1 MNKAMPNHAESPA
14 EADLAPRADHA
25 SSAAPRTTAAA
36 AAASAKAP
44 RAGAQPAVVNE
55 IALPSTLLDITPQQ
69 AGTQT
74 LLRGLAILE
83 AAAAGVRDL
92 RTFGAALGTTHRLV
106 SSLVQARYLR
116 QVQGGYLLGPKLME
130 LGTIALEQMPL
141 TAVARP
147 HLESLAEEMLDTIH
161 LGVRD
166 GDDVLYIDKIP
177 GTRGLEMRSR
187 IGHRMPLASTGIGKA
202 MMLDLKPELWQS
214 LFDASRRALASV
226 TFKPDNRPDAQ
237 TFMQRMT
244 NYAAG
249 GYTFD
254 LEENE
259 ASIRCVAAPVPVRD
273 ASGAI
278 VAALSVA
285 STIPYMSL
293 ERMDELIPVVQREAR
308 AISEE
313 LGWRAPQPT
322 TRRIKR

>member
-1 MNKAMPNHAESPA
+1 MNKAMSST
-14 EADLAPRADHA
+14 LAANLPDE
-25 SSAAPRTTAAA
+25 AAPAKNAAA
-36 AAASAKAP
+36 TSAQ
-44 RAGAQPAVVNE
+44 AQPKARPAADE
-55 IALPSTLLDITPQQ
+55 IGVASTLLDGSMQQ

-92 RTFGAALGTTHRLV
+92 RSFGAVLGTTRSTTHRLV

-116 QVQGGYLLGPKLME
+116 QVQGGYLLGPKLIE

-147 HLESLAEEMLDTIH
+147 HLQALADETLDTIH

-177 GTRGLEMRSR
+177 GQRGLEMRSR
-187 IGHRMPLASTGIGKA
+187 VGHRMPLASTGIGKA
-202 MMLDLKPELWQS
+202 MMLDLAPQS
-214 LFDASRRALASV
+214 WRDLFDASRRTLAGVS
-226 TFKPDNRPDAQ
+226 FRPDHSLEPE
-237 TFMQRMT
+237 TFLKRMAT
-244 NYAAG
+244 YSAG

-259 ASIRCVAAPVPVRD
+259 ISIRCVAAPVRD

-285 STIPYMSL
+285 STIPYMPL

-308 AISEE
+308 AISQE

-322 TRRIKR
+322 TRRIRR

>member
-1 MNKAMPNHAESPA
+1 VPPNVTSIALAMNKAMSQT
-14 EADLAPRADHA
+14 LAANLPDE
-25 SSAAPRTTAAA
+25 AAA
-36 AAASAKAP
+36 TEAPAQAQPKARAAAD
-44 RAGAQPAVVNE
+44 E
-55 IALPSTLLDITPQQ
+55 IGLASTLLDGTMQQ

-92 RTFGAALGTTHRLV
+92 RSFGAVLGTTRSTTHRLV

-116 QVQGGYLLGPKLME
+116 QVQGGYLLGPKLIE

-141 TAVARP
+141 TAVARA
-147 HLESLAEEMLDTIH
+147 HLQSLADETLDTIH

-177 GTRGLEMRSR
+177 GQRGLEMRSR
-187 IGHRMPLASTGIGKA
+187 VGHRMPLASTGIGKA
-202 MMLDLKPELWQS
+202 MMLDLAPQS
-214 LFDASRRALASV
+214 WRDLFDASRRTLAGVS
-226 TFKPDNRPDAQ
+226 FRPDHSLEPE
-237 TFMQRMT
+237 TFLKRMAT
-244 NYAAG
+244 YSAG

-259 ASIRCVAAPVPVRD
+259 ISIRCVAAPVRD

-285 STIPYMSL
+285 STIPYMPL

-308 AISEE
+308 AISLE
-313 LGWRAPQPT
+313 LGWRAPQPA
-322 TRRIKR
+322 TRRIRR

>member
-1 MNKAMPNHAESPA
+1 MNKAMPTHAASEP
-14 EADLAPRADHA
+14 EADLAPHADRRPNA
-25 SSAAPRTTAAA
+25 VPPPAGA
-36 AAASAKAP
+36 AKAP
-44 RAGAQPAVVNE
+44 DPAAPHGVLNE

-92 RTFGAALGTTHRLV
+92 RTFGAALGTTRSTTHRLV

-116 QVQGGYLLGPKLME
+116 QVQGGYLLGPKLIE

-147 HLESLAEEMLDTIH
+147 HLEALAEQTLDTIH

-187 IGHRMPLASTGIGKA
+187 VGHRMPLASTGIGKA
-202 MMLDLKPELWQS
+202 MMLDLTPNVWQS
-214 LFDASRRALASV
+214 LFDASRRALAAVS
-226 TFKPDNRPDAQ
+226 FKPDNRPDAQ

-259 ASIRCVAAPVPVRD
+259 ASIRCVAAPVRD
-273 ASGAI
+273 ASGAV

-285 STIPYMSL
+285 STIPYMPL

-308 AISEE
+308 LISEE
-313 LGWRAPQPT
+313 LGWRAPQPA

>member
-1 MNKAMPNHAESPA
+1 MNKPLAQHADALQQAQQATPTSNGKP
-14 EADLAPRADHA
+14 
-25 SSAAPRTTAAA
+25 
-36 AAASAKAP
+36 AASAAT
-44 RAGAQPAVVNE
+44 PAAVDG

-83 AAAAGVRDL
+83 AAALGARDL
-92 RTFGAALGTTHRLV
+92 RSFGAALGTTRSTTHRLV

-116 QVQGGYLLGPKLME
+116 QVQGGYLLGPKLIE

-147 HLESLAEEMLDTIH
+147 HLERLAEATLDTIH

-177 GTRGLEMRSR
+177 GQRGLEMRSR
-187 IGHRMPLASTGIGKA
+187 VGHRMPLASTGIGKA
-202 MMLDLKPELWQS
+202 MMLDLKPDAWQS

-226 TFKPDNRPDAQ
+226 SFKPDNRPDAP
-237 TFMQRMT
+237 TFLQRMAT
-244 NYAAG
+244 YAAG
-249 GYTFD
+249 GFTLD

-259 ASIRCVAAPVPVRD
+259 ASIRCVAAPVRD

-278 VAALSVA
+278 VAAVSVA
-285 STIPYMSL
+285 STIPYMPL
-293 ERMDELIPVVQREAR
+293 ERMDELVPVVQREAR

-313 LGWRAPQPT
+313 LGWRAPQT

>member
-1 MNKAMPNHAESPA
+1 MNKAMSSTLAANLPE
-14 EADLAPRADHA
+14 EAAPVQNAA
-25 SSAAPRTTAAA
+25 PSAAAVQ
-36 AAASAKAP
+36 SA
-44 RAGAQPAVVNE
+44 AQPKARPAADE
-55 IALPSTLLDITPQQ
+55 IGVASTLLDGSMQQ

-92 RTFGAALGTTHRLV
+92 RSFGAVLGTTRSTTHRLV

-116 QVQGGYLLGPKLME
+116 QVQGGYLLGPKLIE

-147 HLESLAEEMLDTIH
+147 HLQALADETLDTIH

-177 GTRGLEMRSR
+177 GQRGLEMRSR
-187 IGHRMPLASTGIGKA
+187 VGHRMPLASTGIGKA
-202 MMLDLKPELWQS
+202 MMLDLTPQTWRD
-214 LFDASRRALASV
+214 LFDASRRTLAGVS
-226 TFKPDNRPDAQ
+226 FRPDHSLEPE
-237 TFMQRMT
+237 TFLKRMAT
-244 NYAAG
+244 YSAG

-259 ASIRCVAAPVPVRD
+259 ISIRCVAAPVRD

-285 STIPYMSL
+285 STIPYMPL
-293 ERMDELIPVVQREAR
+293 ERMDELIAVVQREAR
-308 AISEE
+308 AISQE

-322 TRRIKR
+322 TRRIRR

>member
-1 MNKAMPNHAESPA
+1 MNKAMSST
-14 EADLAPRADHA
+14 LAANLPEE
-25 SSAAPRTTAAA
+25 AAPVQNAAA
-36 AAASAKAP
+36 TSAQ
-44 RAGAQPAVVNE
+44 AQPKARPAADE
-55 IALPSTLLDITPQQ
+55 IGVASTLLDGSTQQ

-92 RTFGAALGTTHRLV
+92 RSFGAVLGTTRSTTHRLV

-116 QVQGGYLLGPKLME
+116 QVQGGYLLGPKLIE

-141 TAVARP
+141 TAVARA
-147 HLESLAEEMLDTIH
+147 HLQALADETLDTIH

-177 GTRGLEMRSR
+177 GQRGLEMRSR
-187 IGHRMPLASTGIGKA
+187 VGHRMPLASTGIGKA
-202 MMLDLKPELWQS
+202 MMLDLAPQS
-214 LFDASRRALASV
+214 WRDLFDASRRTLAGVS
-226 TFKPDNRPDAQ
+226 FRPDHSLEPD
-237 TFMQRMT
+237 TFLKRMAT
-244 NYAAG
+244 YSAG

-259 ASIRCVAAPVPVRD
+259 ISIRCVAAPVRD

-285 STIPYMSL
+285 STIPYMPL

-308 AISEE
+308 AISQE
-313 LGWRAPQPT
+313 LGWRAPQPA
-322 TRRIKR
+322 TRRIRR

>member
-1 MNKAMPNHAESPA
+1 MTKSLASHVAVPQAVPNGTS
-14 EADLAPRADHA
+14 
-25 SSAAPRTTAAA
+25 
-36 AAASAKAP
+36 AASAAD
-44 RAGAQPAVVNE
+44 G

-83 AAAAGVRDL
+83 AAAGGARDL
-92 RTFGAALGTTHRLV
+92 RSFAAALGTTRSTTHRLV

-116 QVQGGYLLGPKLME
+116 QVQGGYLLGPKLIE

-141 TAVARP
+141 TSVARP
-147 HLESLAEEMLDTIH
+147 HLERLAEATLDTIH

-187 IGHRMPLASTGIGKA
+187 VGHRMPLASTGIGKA
-202 MMLDLKPELWQS
+202 LMLDLQPDVWQA
-214 LFDASRRALASV
+214 LFDASRRALAGVS
-226 TFKPDNRPDAQ
+226 FKPDNRPDTP
-237 TFMQRMT
+237 TFLQRMAT
-244 NYAAG
+244 YSG
-249 GYTFD
+249 SGYTLD

-259 ASIRCVAAPVPVRD
+259 ASIRCVAAPVRD

-278 VAALSVA
+278 VAAVSVA
-285 STIPYMSL
+285 STIPYMPL
-293 ERMDELIPVVQREAR
+293 ERMDELVPVVQREAR

-313 LGWRAPQPT
+313 LGWRPPQA
-322 TRRIKR
+322 TRRIRR